1 MNERDEHTLALLEAA
16 NPVAADDLRR
26 ELSEQVARPV
36 LWADCVQRAI
46 AGGAT
51 VFVELGAGQ
60 VLTGLVQRL
69 EGSFHAQAVG
79 DAATAEAAVPWLAA
93 RGPFGPAAG

>member
-1 MNERDEHTLALLEAA
+1 
-16 NPVAADDLRR
+16 
-26 ELSEQVARPV
+26 
-36 LWADCVQRAI
+36 VQRAI

-51 VFVELGAGQ
+51 VFLELGAGQ

-69 EGSFHAQAVG
+69 EGDFDAMAVG
-79 DAATAEAAVPWLAA
+79 DAAAVEAAVPWLAA